1 VDWKE
6 IRRKRT
12 FGNSFVF
19 GSVVICFFVVA
30 DFTARCFARLF
41 CGMWSGVPL
50 SPRNSD
56 GGYPMH
62 FLVVGFKIKDKRGNL
77 ARQFLMFLVP

>member
-6 IRRKRT
+6 IRGKRA

-41 CGMWSGVPL
+41 CGMWRGVPL
-50 SPRNSD
+50 SPRNCD
-56 GGYPMH
+56 GGYPTH

-77 ARQFLMFLVP
+77 ARQFLMFFVP